1 MSTEQ
6 AKEQA
11 KALEM
16 ALAQVEKQY
25 GKGAIM
31 RMGEKT
37 TMNIE
42 AIPTGALSLDLALGV
57 GGLPRGR
64 VTEIYGPE
72 SSGKSTLAMHVVAE
86 AQRNGG
92 VCAYIDAEHAMD
104 PIYAKAIGVD
114 IDQLL
119 ISQPDTGE
127 QALEIA
133 DMLVR
138 SGALDVVVIDSV
150 AALTPRAEIEGEM
163 GDSHVGLQ
171 ARLMSQAL
179 RKLTANLNRSKTI
192 LIFINQLRE
201 KIGVMFGCASYGTR
215 VTLADGTQEKIGKIV
230 NQKLPVEVLTYDF
243 ERGEL
248 TTKPVTNW
256 FDNGIAE
263 RFLQFTVE
271 RGGGNG
277 KAQFAMTEN
286 HLISTPGGWRPAGEL
301 IVGDRVLQ
309 ATTELL
315 SNVQWEVLLGG
326 LMGDCAL
333 SPSRSGNGARFRWG
347 HGAKQIAYGDWKAS
361 MFANVGVSRS
371 TNSAS
376 AVFHDMQ
383 PLTELAELREAV
395 YIGGKK
401 VLSDDYLKRLTPLSL
416 AVWYMD
422 AASFTLR
429 SKGLQQRTVGG
440 SDRVEICVEAM
451 SPDTRRRLVRYLAD
465 TWGIE
470 GKLFERGK
478 ARKATLQ
485 FSTAEAAKLQALIA
499 PFVHPSMEYKLLPRF
514 RGRFAVEPLFA
525 EPRHVLTPMHITK
538 IAVKPPTRSMHKF
551 DLEVAG
557 THNYFVDGVMV
568 HNSPETTPGG
578 RALKF
583 YSSIRLDIRRIES
596 LKDGAEVVGNR
607 TRVKVVK
614 NKCSPPF
621 RQAEFDIM
629 YGKGISREGALLDM
643 AVDMNIVKKSGAW
656 FTYEGEQLGQGREN
670 AKAFLTGNPE
680 IMVDISDKVLTL
692 AGLRPDG
699 AEEEAAA
706 TPAATPAF
714 TPDDDAPIE
723 LD

>member
-1 MSTEQ
+1 VSNDRD
-6 AKEQA
+6 

-16 ALAQVEKQY
+16 ALSQIDKQF
-25 GKGAIM
+25 GKGSIM
-31 RMGEKT
+31 RMGEKGA
-37 TMNIE
+37 MAIE
-42 AIPTGALSLDLALGV
+42 SVSTGALSLDLALGI

-104 PIYAKAIGVD
+104 PVYAKAIGVD

-138 SGALDVVVIDSV
+138 SGAIDVIVIDSV
-150 AALTPRAEIEGEM
+150 AALTPKAEIEGEM

-179 RKLTANLNRSKTI
+179 RKLTGNLNKTNTI
-192 LIFINQLRE
+192 AIFINQLRE
-201 KIGVMFGCASYGTR
+201 KIGVMFGCFSYGTR

-230 NQKLPVEVLTYDF
+230 NQQLPVEVLSYDSV
-243 ERGEL
+243 RGEL
-248 TTKPVTNW
+248 VAKPVTNW

-263 RFLQFTVE
+263 RFLQFSVE

-277 KAQFAMTEN
+277 RAQFAATEN

-309 ATTELL
+309 AVPERL
-315 SNVQWEVLLGG
+315 SDFQWEVLLGG
-326 LMGDCAL
+326 LMGDGAL
-333 SPSRSGNGARFRWG
+333 SPTRSGNGARLRWG
-347 HGAKQIAYGDWKAS
+347 HGPKQVEYADWKAS
-361 MFANVGVSRS
+361 LFANIGTSRS
-371 TNSAS
+371 TNAAG
-376 AVFHDMQ
+376 AVFYDVT
-383 PLTELAELREAV
+383 PLPELAALREAV
-395 YIGGKK
+395 YVGGKK
-401 VLSDDYLKRLTPLSL
+401 ILSDDYLKRLTPLSL
-416 AVWYMD
+416 AIWYMD
-422 AASFTLR
+422 DGTFALR
-429 SKGLQQRTVGG
+429 SKGLQARTAGG
-440 SDRVEICVEAM
+440 SGRAEICVEAM
-451 SPDTRRRLVRYLAD
+451 STDTRERLRAHLAD
-465 TWGIE
+465 SWEIMPKLIE
-470 GKLFERGK
+470 RAGK
-478 ARKATLQ
+478 AVLQ
-485 FSTAEAAKLQALIA
+485 FPTAETAKLHALIA
-499 PFVHPSMEYKLLPRF
+499 PFVHPSMAYKLLERY
-514 RGRFAVEPLFA
+514 RGRFAVEPVFVA
-525 EPRHVLTPMHITK
+525 PRQTLMPMRITSIK
-538 IAVKPPTRSMHKF
+538 VKPPTRSMHRF
-551 DLEVAG
+551 DIEVGG

-583 YSSIRLDIRRIES
+583 YSSVRLDIRRIES
-596 LKDGAEVVGNR
+596 LKDGTEVVGNR

-614 NKCSPPF
+614 NKCAPPF

-629 YGKGISREGALLDM
+629 YGKGISREGSLLDM
-643 AVDMNIVKKSGAW
+643 SVDLGIVKKSGAW

-670 AKAFLTGNPE
+670 AKTFLAENPE
-680 IMVDISDKVLTL
+680 IMMEISDKVLTV
-692 AGLRPDG
+692 AGLKPG
-699 AEEEAAA
+699 EAEE
-706 TPAATPAF
+706 AF
-714 TPDDDAPIE
+714 TEADDEPIE